1 MDRMRFCQGRA
12 VQGGDMKT
20 STNMD
25 KPINR
30 TGSAGFF
37 IVRLNVV
44 DFVTLLGV
52 LLSCISIALMLNGK
66 LELSLGIL
74 YLAVVTDAFD
84 GVLARRLKLERDF
97 GRYLDG
103 FVDTLDYLV
112 APALFVFLWGF
123 DQWYQGLLLIVF
135 IMCGFIRLSVFNQV
149 GNISGADHRLSYW
162 GAPVFWS
169 TLALGPIFIAQEF
182 VSKELLFHLLTLLL
196 PLFSVA
202 MLHNGRYYKF
212 KNPLVMLT
220 GLLTLSMLF
229 IMAEFSSF
237 QNHIFTALLAIA
249 PLAFA
254 GALHMVV
261 VKKNVLQRLAIPIHE
276 RWFGVSKT
284 WRGMLFMPLFS
295 ILGFNLILAFS
306 SVHAGHLSF
315 DINKYSSIELGLML
329 GLAYVIAEL
338 PNSFL
343 KRRMGIPSGQLPQ
356 RNRFFFVLADQLDSI
371 IGCGLVYVVMVGM
384 PLVTFICLIVIG
396 IYIAFALKN
405 ILYHLGYKKTVT

>member
-1 MDRMRFCQGRA
+1 
-12 VQGGDMKT
+12 MKT
-20 STNMD
+20 SVDMD
-25 KPINR
+25 KAGDR

-44 DFVTLLGV
+44 DYVTLSGV

-66 LELSLGIL
+66 PELSLGIL
-74 YLAVVTDAFD
+74 YLAVIADAFD

-169 TLALGPIFIAQEF
+169 TLALGPIFIAQGL
-182 VSKELLFHLLTLLL
+182 VGKELLFHLLALIL

-220 GLLTLSMLF
+220 GLLALSLLF
-229 IMAEFSSF
+229 IMAEFNSF
-237 QNHIFTALLAIA
+237 RIHLVAALLAIA
-249 PLAFA
+249 PLALA

-261 VKKNVLQRLAIPIHE
+261 VKKNFLQALAIPIHE
-276 RWFGVSKT
+276 KWFGVSKT
-284 WRGMLFMPLFS
+284 WRGMLFMPLFT
-295 ILGFNLILAFS
+295 ILGFYLIVAFS
-306 SVHAGHLSF
+306 GAHAGHLGF
-315 DINKYSSIELGLML
+315 DLNKYSPIELGLML

-338 PNSFL
+338 PNSFI
-343 KRRMGIPSGQLPQ
+343 KRRLGIPAGQLPLT
-356 RNRFFFVLADQLDSI
+356 NRFFFILADQLDSI
-371 IGCGLVYVVMVGM
+371 IGCGLVYVVVVGM
-384 PLVTFICLIVIG
+384 PWATFLWLIIIG
-396 IYIAFALKN
+396 LYIAFALKN
-405 ILYHLGYKKTVT
+405 ILYHLGYKKTLT